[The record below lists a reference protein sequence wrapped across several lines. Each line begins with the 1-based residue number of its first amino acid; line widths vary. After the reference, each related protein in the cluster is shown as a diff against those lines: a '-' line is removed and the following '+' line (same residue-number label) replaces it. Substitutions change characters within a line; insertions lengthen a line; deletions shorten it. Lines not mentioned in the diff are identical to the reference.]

1 MKQGSLL
8 KSKLISGREW
18 RACTSNQ
25 PLAYAYKSRM
35 TLVHR
40 PCKAPSLILSLLE
53 NPGLKLHIYLVRLV
67 TLPVPGGFL
76 PVPCWVLAVT
86 HLITGWDHPQ
96 HGDKVWLLG
105 SSLLCS
111 IIILL
116 WNSSTLLLLPLQV
129 LLLCS
134 NYAKYLKL
142 EEWQTSLPLVSVST
156 LYPHCCHQWSK
167 CYSPHAG
174 RCFSELSQ
182 LTLIYLLPCDDVCMH
197 LAIILAQCS
206 NAFGLQLFPYYAQ
219 HNRLSPNGYSS

>member
-76 PVPCWVLAVT
+76 PVIAKSLAYGYR
-86 HLITGWDHPQ
+86 LKNRPNQI
-96 HGDKVWLLG
+96 LG
-105 SSLLCS
+105 
-111 IIILL
+111 
-116 WNSSTLLLLPLQV
+116 
-129 LLLCS
+129 
-134 NYAKYLKL
+134 
-142 EEWQTSLPLVSVST
+142 
-156 LYPHCCHQWSK
+156 
-167 CYSPHAG
+167 
-174 RCFSELSQ
+174 
-182 LTLIYLLPCDDVCMH
+182 
-197 LAIILAQCS
+197 
-206 NAFGLQLFPYYAQ
+206 
-219 HNRLSPNGYSS
+219 